1 MARYLLAIDQGSSGS
16 RAIIMDEEGKV
27 CGYGYEP
34 LKTLYPKAGWAE
46 VAPYDLVDSVRI
58 SITKAI
64 DAASCSPAHIKACSI
79 ACQRGTE
86 FVWDA
91 HTGQPVANGISWQD
105 LRTEQLVNQV
115 RQSEFHERS
124 VKALGYEPGP
134 WSSALHMGWRIQ
146 HEPATKEAAKQNR
159 LSIGLG
165 AAWLITALGK
175 PSGHFMDYS
184 LVQAL
189 GVYDFRAEQYWD
201 EWLEYLA
208 IPRGSLPEPA
218 PTLHDF
224 GSIEVSNSS
233 GASANVPVVAMLGNE
248 QASLF
253 GHGCRTVPGSAECS
267 QGTTTFVDVFMG
279 DSIDEVEQLN
289 TYFAWNLGDKHTY
302 CLEADTTVS
311 GAVVRW
317 MRHQL
322 QMINVE
328 SEVGDLAATVPDS
341 GGVVFVPAFTGLNV
355 PYRDI
360 QARGSLLGMTL
371 ATSRAHVA
379 RAFLEAI
386 GHQVRAILDT
396 FSEETHLSVDQLY
409 MGGGLTTNDTVCQ
422 IMADQIGI
430 PILRPKFS
438 ETAAHG
444 AVLLA
449 GMGAGVWSNLDEL
462 PLLPGGHSTF
472 EPQISAEQRSADY
485 TRWNR
490 AVNHIMK
497 WE

>member
-16 RAIIMDEEGKV
+16 RAIIMDQEGEV

-34 LKTLYPKAGWAE
+34 LRTIYPQPGWAE
-46 VAPYDLVDSVRI
+46 IEPYDLVHSVRV
-58 SITKAI
+58 SITRAI
-64 DAASCSPAHIKACSI
+64 DAAGCHPSEIKACTI
-79 ACQRGTE
+79 ACQRSTE

-91 HTGQPVANGISWQD
+91 KTGEPLANGISWQD
-105 LRTEQLVNQV
+105 LRTNKLVQ
-115 RQSEFHERS
+115 QIQDTDLYSRS
-124 VKALGYEPGP
+124 AKTLGYLPGP
-134 WSSALHMGWRIQ
+134 WSSALHIWWRMQ
-146 HEPATKEAAKQNR
+146 HEQATKQAANNNR
-159 LSIGLG
+159 LRIGLG

-175 PSGHFMDYS
+175 QSGHHMDYS

-189 GVYDFRAEQYWD
+189 GAYDFRAEQYWD
-201 EWLEYLA
+201 EWLAHLA
-208 IPRGSLPEPA
+208 IPRNALPEPV

-224 GSIEVSNSS
+224 GSIQVSNSQ
-233 GASANVPVVAMLGNE
+233 GISADVPVVSVLGNE

-267 QGTTTFVDVFMG
+267 QGTTTFIDVFMG
-279 DSIDEVEQLN
+279 NSVDEVEKLN
-289 TYFAWNLGDKHTY
+289 AYFAWNLGDQHTY

-322 QMINVE
+322 RMIDVE
-328 SEVGDLAATVPDS
+328 SEVGELAATVPDS

-360 QARGSLLGMTL
+360 HARGSLLGMTL

-379 RAFLEAI
+379 RSFLDAI
-386 GHQVRAILDT
+386 GHQLRAILDT
-396 FSEETHLSVDQLY
+396 FSDETHLTVEQLY

-430 PILRPKFS
+430 PVLRPKFS

-449 GMGAGVWSNLDEL
+449 GMGIGVWSDIDEL
-462 PLLPGGHSTF
+462 PPLPDGHTTF
-472 EPQISAEQRSADY
+472 EPLSSDDQRNEGYA
-485 TRWNR
+485 RWNR
-490 AVNHIMK
+490 AVDHIMK